1 MFAQRHAFSPKQQ
14 PSFLQE
20 IQVLN
25 WYVYH
30 IILEMSTAEVKAKE
44 TRMRDMCNDF

>member
-1 MFAQRHAFSPKQQ
+1 MLAERHAFSPKQQ

-20 IQVLN
+20 IQLLN

-30 IILEMSTAEVKAKE
+30 IILEMSNVELSHVRGA
-44 TRMRDMCNDF
+44 